1 MNKIVINSS
10 SKKSLVLYTKFL
22 TIIFKKLNLTFSVFS
37 SPTTRKRVTL
47 LKSPHVFKKAKEH
60 FEIKN
65 FQTILS
71 FNYCIETKALKF
83 ILLNKPKS
91 ITMQFK
97 F

>member
-1 MNKIVINSS
+1 MNKIIINSS
-10 SKKSLVLYTKFL
+10 SKKSLVLYIKFL
-22 TIIFKKLNLTFSVFS
+22 TIIFNRLNLNFSIFS
-37 SPTTRKRVTL
+37 SPTTKKRITL
-47 LKSPHVFKKAKEH
+47 LKSPHVYKKAKEH

-71 FNYCIETKALKF
+71 FDFSIETKSLKY
-83 ILLNKPKS
+83 ILVNKPKS